1 MANNNKKTGSSNLSL
16 YTQTNLKPSSKLI
29 IRRTTCN
36 SRIIPRT
43 TLRPSSKPQHS
54 NDDNKHVVILK
65 SMKRI
70 NFAEWIRIQ
79 CETTS
84 IVHNP
89 PTDYRGTRTG
99 CEHREQERE
108 FCSAWRMS
116 RRARLS
122 TMQPFVHVRKRYSGH
137 IVWSILVEIGLW
149 IRSGTG
155 RRPALGFMSYSLRSD
170 TTTRRHAANAHG
182 ESSKRASIPRP
193 ASAATCRVYR
203 AASPCL
209 LATYASD
216 TLMTG
221 GPPTRIRLVPE
232 DVGLAEG
239 HSVTGSSVVTNGFEW
254 WIFGLIGKM
263 LLRVQRGT

>member
-16 YTQTNLKPSSKLI
+16 YTRTNLKPSSNLI

-65 SMKRI
+65 SMKQI

-254 WIFGLIGKM
+254 WIFGLIGKT